1 MLCDGMV
8 HHIRRVRVRVRVRA
22 EIRVKSRP
30 TCLPFSRS
38 SGYACTSPMNS
49 LVTLFYGIG
58 VQIRVRARVRVRVM
72 VRVSSPLGPV
82 LRVHRGLGVHSGLC

>member
-8 HHIRRVRVRVRVRA
+8 HHIRRVRVRVRVRVRA

-38 SGYACTSPMNS
+38 SGYTCVSPINS
-49 LVTLFYGIG
+49 LVAVYYD
-58 VQIRVRARVRVRVM
+58 VRVKIRVKARVRVRVR
-72 VRVSSPLGPV
+72 VRVSVPAHAV
-82 LRVHRGLGVHSGLC
+82 LRAVALLA